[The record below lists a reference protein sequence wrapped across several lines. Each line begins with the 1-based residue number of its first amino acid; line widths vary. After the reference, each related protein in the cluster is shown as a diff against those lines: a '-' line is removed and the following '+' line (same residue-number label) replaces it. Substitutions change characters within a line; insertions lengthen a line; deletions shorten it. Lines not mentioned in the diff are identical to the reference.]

1 MKPVLSGQ
9 PRDPRYCPHRGVR
22 LVQVHLTEN
31 KGRKIG
37 FTEAGVRLMQDVHL
51 IQGPLNAGLTVDGCF
66 RIWCPSLFYQPV
78 GPRNEK
84 YRVTVITLAIHD
96 QG

>member
-1 MKPVLSGQ
+1 M
-9 PRDPRYCPHRGVR
+9 
-22 LVQVHLTEN
+22 
-31 KGRKIG
+31 
-37 FTEAGVRLMQDVHL
+37 FTEAGVRLMQCVRL
-51 IQGPLNAGLTVDGCF
+51 IWGPLNTGFTVDGCS

-84 YRVTVITLAIHD
+84 YRVTVITLAIQD